1 MRAEAPAGSDVI
13 ARICRA
19 IRRRILS
26 GAYPPG
32 AHLGAAEL
40 AAEFGVSRTP
50 AREALLVL
58 GSEGF
63 VEVIPNRGA
72 HVRSWSQADVDEV
85 FELRALLE
93 PHAAWRAATRV
104 TAAEIDRLEALC
116 AEMERAASGRAADDG
131 DLLAARND
139 EFHRLIAAISGGR
152 RLERFIDATYQLALQ
167 VWTFGAFTE
176 QDMARSM
183 THHRDLVAAFRAG
196 DAALAKSVMET
207 HILIARRRYAER
219 AGRDG

>member
-1 MRAEAPAGSDVI
+1 MSGAAGGSDVI

-72 HVRSWSQADVDEV
+72 HVRSWSEADVEEV

-93 PHAAWRAATRV
+93 PHAAFRAALR
-104 TAAEIDRLEALC
+104 AAPADIARLEALC
-116 AEMERAASGRAADDG
+116 AAMEAAAAGPTADDR
-131 DLLAARND
+131 DRLAALND
-139 EFHRLIAAISGGR
+139 EFHRLIAALAGGA
-152 RLERFIDATYQLALQ
+152 RLERFVNATYQLALQ
-167 VWTFGAFTE
+167 VWTFGAFGE
-176 QDMARSM
+176 RDMARSM
-183 THHRDLVAAFRAG
+183 AHHRDLVDAFRAG
-196 DAALAKSVMET
+196 DAALAKSIMEA
-207 HILIARRRYAER
+207 HILIARRRYAEG
-219 AGRDG
+219 AGRG